1 MLTRA
6 LPWRVAPARGS
17 TLPVMVEDILG
28 KQKLNATLLWRALK
42 VQCLSAEKN
51 ADHTRSHVSSCVDVA
66 LTLSAPLPSWMHL
79 NKPLPIHTR
88 SYRNSTTCKYRSGI
102 ICSSSRRRTAR
113 TCKPTTSA
121 AAQRQTAGSTSTAY
135 VPNVMTLSCILIII

>member
-1 MLTRA
+1 MAGGPRPRIHATRDG
-6 LPWRVAPARGS
+6 RGYLRETETKCYIAMESIKS
-17 TLPVMVEDILG
+17 TM
-28 KQKLNATLLWRALK
+28 
-42 VQCLSAEKN
+42 LSAEKN

-113 TCKPTTSA
+113 TCKPTSA